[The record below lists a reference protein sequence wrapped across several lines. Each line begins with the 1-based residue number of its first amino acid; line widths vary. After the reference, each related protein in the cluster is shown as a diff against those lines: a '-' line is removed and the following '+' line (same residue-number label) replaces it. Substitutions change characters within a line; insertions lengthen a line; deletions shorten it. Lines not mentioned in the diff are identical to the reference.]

1 MVVADVMSKAVDY
14 VNINTSVKDIARLI
28 FGKGINGVP
37 VLDKTKLVG
46 FITERDILA
55 RFYPSVEE
63 YMEDPVNTSDF
74 ISMEKKVSNILSLS
88 ADKIMSRN
96 PVTVSPDTPILKAQ
110 SLMFI
115 NKIGRLPVVDSKHR
129 LVGIISKGDIF
140 RSVVGDQIPSSA
152 EEEYHD
158 WVSRHYDLVTG
169 WEERLGNEIPDLV
182 KLFNKMGVK
191 NVLDIGCGTGEHD
204 IALAK
209 KGFNVLGL
217 ESSPLMHA
225 KAISK
230 LKKLGKS
237 ESKLLRFENGNYI
250 DLLEREKKNFDAVI
264 FMGNAFAHLVS
275 NHKEVL
281 KVVSSKLSKKGIV
294 FFQINNFYRLF
305 NVRKRFLSLNF
316 SKSKSGVG
324 QDFAF
329 LEFYDPSGKNN
340 ENLTLNMAVFES
352 GGNNWRLRSMNSTS
366 ILEIDKSKMEVL
378 LRSAGF
384 KKIEFYG
391 ADANGSL
398 FKELNKNESYY
409 LNVLAKK

>member
-1 MVVADVMSKAVDY
+1 MVVSDVMSTAVDY
-14 VNINTSVKDIARLI
+14 VTTNTSVRDIARLI

-55 RFYPSVEE
+55 KFYPSVEE

-88 ADKIMSRN
+88 AGKIMSRN
-96 PVTVSPDTPILKAQ
+96 PVTVTADTPILKAQ

-115 NKIGRLPVVDSKHR
+115 NKIGRLPVVDSKNHW
-129 LVGIISKGDIF
+129 VGIISKGDIF

-182 KLFNKMGVK
+182 KLFNKIGAK
-191 NVLDIGCGTGEHD
+191 NIVDIGCGTGEHD

-209 KGFNVLGL
+209 KGFKVLGL
-217 ESSPLMHA
+217 EKSPLMFS
-225 KAISK
+225 KANSK
-230 LKKLGKS
+230 LSKLGKS
-237 ESKLLRFENGNYI
+237 ELKNLRFENGNYI
-250 DLLEREKKNFDAVI
+250 ELLEKEKNPFDAAL
-264 FMGNAFAHLVS
+264 FMGNAFTHLVDD
-275 NHKEVL
+275 HKEVL
-281 KVVSSKLSKKGIV
+281 KVVSSKLSKNGIA

-329 LEFYDPSGKNN
+329 LEFYDPPRKSNK
-340 ENLTLNMAVFES
+340 NLTLNMAVFES

-366 ILEIDKSKMEVL
+366 ILELDKSKMEAL

-384 KKIEFYG
+384 KTIDFYG